1 MDVHSHRDPDD
12 IDYSSAI
19 GTETTADDFFSPIAA
34 PSISDGAAIFWGRS
48 LRRPEQKTGAASPFH
63 FARAGSGR
71 QTVIS
76 ETTCCDRDFHG
87 AGGLLEIPES

>member
-1 MDVHSHRDPDD
+1 MTSFLQLPHR
-12 IDYSSAI
+12 
-19 GTETTADDFFSPIAA
+19 
-34 PSISDGAAIFWGRS
+34 PSRTVRQFLGGRS

-63 FARAGSGR
+63 FARAGNGR